1 MSGKA
6 AWNETFVES
15 RVTYTMELDGKL
27 IVVENVPARVNVDT
41 GERVYA
47 PETVEH
53 LQALA
58 RGGRRPKCPRC
69 RNRRAT
75 NASEETS

>member
-1 MSGKA
+1 MSDKA
-6 AWNETFVES
+6 VWNETFVES

-53 LQALA
+53 LQALV
-58 RGGRRPKCPRC
+58 RGGRHPKRMI
-69 RNRRAT
+69 
-75 NASEETS
+75 ETPVYEFS

>member
-1 MSGKA
+1 MNDKA

-15 RVTYTMELDGKL
+15 RVTYALELDGKL

-47 PETVEH
+47 PGTVEH
-53 LQALA
+53 LQALI
-58 RGGRRPKCPRC
+58 RGGRHPKRMI
-69 RNRRAT
+69 
-75 NASEETS
+75 ETPVYEFS